1 LSGAENGRQETKDI
15 MTARRLPYSPEAERA
30 VLGALILDSSK
41 MNEIVS
47 AITAEDFYIDKHKAI
62 YAAMQALFLE
72 SRVIDPVTL
81 IDRLVKDGDYTEE
94 GASAY
99 IYQLAETVPAISNIK
114 DYSKI
119 VRDKSLLRKLIISCE
134 EIMESAY
141 EQTDDT
147 QRIIDGAEAKI
158 FALTQGSVTQDFS
171 HIRDVI
177 IEYMVN
183 IHKITKDPL
192 ASRGQPTYFSSLDS
206 VLVGLGEGDLVLVGA
221 RPGMGKTSFAMNI
234 ACNMAKHGKTVAV
247 FSLEMS
253 KTQLVGRLL
262 SSEGRIDSYK
272 LRTGELS
279 QDDFK
284 RLSMST
290 TMLSATNIYIDDTS
304 DVTVSQMKA
313 KLRRLKNLS
322 FVVIDYLQLMQADK
336 RIDNRVLEIGDISRN
351 LKIMAKELG
360 IPIMLLS
367 QLSRGPESR
376 TDKKPQLS
384 DLRDSGAI
392 EQDADIVMFLYR
404 DEYYKDNSDMR
415 NQAECIIAKNR
426 HGSTGKV
433 ALGWEGQFTRFCSI
447 DDRYDGA
454 EG

>member
-1 LSGAENGRQETKDI
+1 LSDGENGRKETKDI

-41 MNEIVS
+41 MNDIVS
-47 AITAEDFYIDKHKAI
+47 AVSADDFYIDRHKAI
-62 YAAMQALFLE
+62 FSAMQGLFLE

-119 VRDKSLLRKLIISCE
+119 VREKSLLRKLILSCE

-141 EQTDDT
+141 DQTEET
-147 QRIIDGAEAKI
+147 QRIIDAAEAKI

-183 IHKITKDPL
+183 IHKISKDPL
-192 ASRGQPTYFSSLDS
+192 STRGMPTYFSSLDA

-234 ACNMAKHGKTVAV
+234 ASNMAKHGKTVAV

-272 LRTGELS
+272 LRTGELTP
-279 QDDFK
+279 DDFK

-313 KLRRLKNLS
+313 KLRRIKNLS

-404 DEYYKDNSDMR
+404 DEYYKDNSDMK

-433 ALGWEGQFTRFCSI
+433 ALGWEGAYTRFCSI
-447 DDRYDGA
+447 DDRL
-454 EG
+454 EGQE